1 MNINCNQRDEKR
13 TSNATDVGTQKAEI
27 AFDLTMDGK
36 SDMKTSVE
44 TVKAP

>member
-1 MNINCNQRDEKR
+1 MNINCNQQDEKR
-13 TSNATDVGTQKAEI
+13 TLNATDVGTLKAEI

-44 TVKAP
+44 TVKAL